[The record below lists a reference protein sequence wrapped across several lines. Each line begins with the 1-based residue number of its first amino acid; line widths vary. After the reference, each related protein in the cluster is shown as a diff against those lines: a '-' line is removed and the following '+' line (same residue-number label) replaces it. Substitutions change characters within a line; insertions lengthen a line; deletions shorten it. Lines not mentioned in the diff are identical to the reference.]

1 MGRKVEYIRWFTEHF
16 VSASLS
22 CIGPIWSNL
31 ILSISFVWKYIDS
44 PSISRQQPWTALIQS
59 DPLWSNLI
67 QFDPIWSILFFC
79 IPKGK
84 KRWIHQFI
92 EHFQLANS
100 TCFDPIWPNLIHFF
114 SIPKG
119 KKRWI
124 HRFTEHFAPASLSCI
139 SAGQSLVALGSKD
152 GQIHVYESSNEFK
165 CLRLVTVLAHHT
177 GAIHTVI
184 FHDGKLLSGSDDM
197 SVGIVNITGE
207 DSSKSKLI
215 LSKLLQ
221 AKICTKYRK
230 QWKSYVLSS
239 LE

>member
-1 MGRKVEYIRWFTEHF
+1 MHLLAWAALVQYD
-16 VSASLS
+16 
-22 CIGPIWSNL
+22 PIWFYPYHLFENTSIQRAFRASNL
-31 ILSISFVWKYIDS
+31 DLHWSDLIPCDSI
-44 PSISRQQPWTALIQS
+44 
-59 DPLWSNLI
+59 WSTLI
-67 QFDPIWSILFFC
+67 QFDPIWSNLI
-79 IPKGK
+79 
-84 KRWIHQFI
+84 QF
-92 EHFQLANS
+92 N
-100 TCFDPIWPNLIHFF
+100 PIWSILIFC
-114 SIPKG
+114 IPKG

-165 CLRLVTVLAHHT
+165 CLRLVTILAHHT

-197 SVGIVNITGE
+197 SVGIVNIMGE

-230 QWKSYVLSS
+230 HWKSYVS
-239 LE
+239 E

>member
-1 MGRKVEYIRWFTEHF
+1 MIQSDSYHIICLKIHRFTEHF
-16 VSASLS
+16 TPATLI
-22 CIGPIWSNL
+22 CIDLIPCDSIWS
-31 ILSISFVWKYIDS
+31 
-44 PSISRQQPWTALIQS
+44 T
-59 DPLWSNLI
+59 LI
-67 QFDPIWSILFFC
+67 QFDPIWSNLI
-79 IPKGK
+79 
-84 KRWIHQFI
+84 QF
-92 EHFQLANS
+92 N
-100 TCFDPIWPNLIHFF
+100 PIWSILIFC
-114 SIPKG
+114 IPKG

-165 CLRLVTVLAHHT
+165 CLRLVTILAHHT

-197 SVGIVNITGE
+197 SVGIVNIMGE

-230 QWKSYVLSS
+230 HWKNYVSFQLSELTVIS
-239 LE
+239 EYLNIKE

>member
-1 MGRKVEYIRWFTEHF
+1 MF
-16 VSASLS
+16 
-22 CIGPIWSNL
+22 SN
-31 ILSISFVWKYIDS
+31 Y
-44 PSISRQQPWTALIQS
+44 Q
-59 DPLWSNLI
+59 
-67 QFDPIWSILFFC
+67 
-79 IPKGK
+79 
-84 KRWIHQFI
+84 
-92 EHFQLANS
+92 
-100 TCFDPIWPNLIHFF
+100 
-114 SIPKG
+114 G

-165 CLRLVTVLAHHT
+165 CLRLVTILAHHT

-230 QWKSYVLSS
+230 HWKNYVSFQLSGQTWS
-239 LE
+239 FLAVLKTKSIKLKNATFEGFLHVFMGTFCFQYCFTF

>member
-1 MGRKVEYIRWFTEHF
+1 MIVLHRQSIQTSTSVHFLLLQRAINFGYID
-16 VSASLS
+16 SYGPASLS

-44 PSISRQQPWTALIQS
+44 LSISRQQPWSALIWSHVIQS

-67 QFDPIWSILFFC
+67 QFNPIWSILIFC
-79 IPKGK
+79 
-84 KRWIHQFI
+84 
-92 EHFQLANS
+92 
-100 TCFDPIWPNLIHFF
+100 
-114 SIPKG
+114 IPKG

-165 CLRLVTVLAHHT
+165 CLRLVTILAHHT

-197 SVGIVNITGE
+197 SVGIVNIMGE

-230 QWKSYVLSS
+230 HWKSYVS
-239 LE
+239 E

>member
-1 MGRKVEYIRWFTEHF
+1 MWFNMIH
-16 VSASLS
+16 S
-22 CIGPIWSNL
+22 
-31 ILSISFVWKYIDS
+31 DS
-44 PSISRQQPWTALIQS
+44 
-59 DPLWSNLI
+59 LWSYLI
-67 QFDPIWSILFFC
+67 HLIFC
-79 IPKGK
+79 I
-84 KRWIHQFI
+84 
-92 EHFQLANS
+92 S
-100 TCFDPIWPNLIHFF
+100 
-114 SIPKG
+114 KG

-165 CLRLVTVLAHHT
+165 CLRLVTILAHHT

-230 QWKSYVLSS
+230 HWKNYVSFQLSGQTWPCLANS
-239 LE
+239 FRGNYFAFSMFPILGTNLACCKCQVDNNFVCHIRYYG